1 MKKYLLSLAV
11 VLAGIT
17 LLASCDDND
26 GPSYQYVTYSNG
38 AYVVNAGNMSGSID
52 GTLTY
57 IDYDAHTAYQKVF
70 QSANNGQSLGN
81 TANDGLVYGDKIYVV
96 VDKENTIE
104 VLDRVTRKRI
114 KQISTTLCS
123 ASRRV
128 PVRGASLQAATVSSL
143 PPMAALWPA

>member
-57 IDYDAHTAYQKVF
+57 IRCPY
-70 QSANNGQSLGN
+70 
-81 TANDGLVYGDKIYVV
+81 GLPEGVPKCQQWP
-96 VDKENTIE
+96 E
-104 VLDRVTRKRI
+104 
-114 KQISTTLCS
+114 
-123 ASRRV
+123 SR
-128 PVRGASLQAATVSSL
+128 QYC
-143 PPMAALWPA
+143 